1 VIDPIEILIVF
12 GKIVLAMVWFLVLA
26 LYLTWLERKESAVMQ
41 DRIGANRANIF
52 GFRFIGLFQ
61 PFADAIKM
69 FFKEDF
75 TPTFSKK
82 FLHNLAPF
90 LSFYFVLV
98 TIAAIPFAGDLKL
111 GGKIIKL
118 QVLDMN
124 IGILFVLAMLSLSV
138 YGVVLSGWA
147 SNNRWT
153 LLGGLR
159 GAAQLISYEV
169 ALGLSLVGLV
179 MIYPSL
185 KFSSIVASQ
194 SELLFGFLPK
204 WGIFLQPLGFLIFL
218 MAAMAESERVPF
230 DLPECESEIVGYF
243 TEYSGLK
250 WGLYM
255 FTDFMKV
262 LIIACLLTTLF
273 FGGYHVPWMG
283 ADGFHFPWGGQ
294 WLLPHAVVIILQVI
308 MFNLKVFFFCWM
320 QILFRWTY
328 PRFRYDQL
336 MDFGWKFLIP
346 LCLINIAITGLIM
359 SFIK

>member
-1 VIDPIEILIVF
+1 MIDPLDILIVF
-12 GKIVLAMVWFLVLA
+12 IKIVLAMVWFLVLT

-52 GFRFIGLFQ
+52 GFRILGLFQ

-75 TPTFSKK
+75 TPTFSRK
-82 FLHNLAPF
+82 LMHNLAPF
-90 LSFYFVLV
+90 LSFYFVLI
-98 TIAAIPFAGDLKL
+98 TIATIPFAGDLRIGEKV
-111 GGKIIKL
+111 IKL
-118 QVLDMN
+118 QVLDLN

-179 MIYPSL
+179 MIYPTL
-185 KFSSIVASQ
+185 KFSAVVAAQ
-194 SELLFGFLPK
+194 EQLLFGFLPK
-204 WGIFLQPLGFLIFL
+204 WGFFLQPLGCVIFL

-273 FGGYHVPWMG
+273 FGGYHVPWLG

-294 WLLPHAVVIILQVI
+294 WLLPHGVVIILQVI

-346 LCLINIAITGLIM
+346 LCLINIAITAVVM